1 MKKPF
6 IKILIILSI
15 IFISFFVGKTSALAS
30 GFENSIKC
38 TYVLPI
44 DYNIGNVG
52 NLNSEE
58 LKITYEDGNFVYVNT
73 YNNNPNEKFKEGS
86 FNKYINGKGDG
97 SKEKRGE
104 NYRTCPSYIR
114 FRKVFNDYIVEP
126 ITFNTFKEKLD
137 QIDSSKNAVLNSNIY
152 VTSGVKIENG
162 EFVASNK
169 NNITGMSA
177 IVKSYNP
184 YPLYLKEQVID
195 GKVENGKAKEAIK
208 NYFNFLYGFSGDN
221 SQNIGSTKT
230 LNITDD
236 LIKIRV
242 KYSTES
248 GTYITVKKQYVNITN
263 YDFNDYESFKKYCLS
278 DYSKKI
284 EYDANMSKSE
294 WENRQI
300 MFYYIDNYNRLISLL
315 QKDSIYSKIYPT
327 SYKDTAYNTIIYLK
341 NISSVKNFEVKM
353 KEADERNESKLTLSG
368 NICVAECADETGKI
382 PTNLSTLSNCQLRN
396 PNYIKCD
403 ECRTK
408 NCANV
413 PAGSLEACIKG
424 CYGEENYN
432 RISEI
437 RDNNAEAL
445 EQLTKTL
452 YSVSAPSLT
461 IKFDNRYKVN
471 CSDFETLHTIYL
483 ILEITAPIAVIVLGS
498 LDYAKA
504 VMASDIEKMEK
515 SKKKFPKRLLLLLL
529 FVFVPIIIQIMLNLF
544 SSSNDGIDL
553 DTNLMKCIISG
564 K

>member
-6 IKILIILSI
+6 IKILTVLSI

-58 LKITYEDGNFVYVNT
+58 LEIIYEDGNLVYVNT

-126 ITFNTFKEKLD
+126 ITFNTLKEELD
-137 QIDSSKNAVLNSNIY
+137 LIDSSKNAVLNSNTY

-169 NNITGMSA
+169 NSITGMSA
-177 IVKSYNP
+177 ITKSYSP

-208 NYFNFLYGFSGDN
+208 SYFNYLYGFSGNN
-221 SQNIGSTKT
+221 SQSIGSTKT
-230 LNITDD
+230 LSITDD
-236 LIKIRV
+236 LVKIRV
-242 KYSTES
+242 KYSTVS
-248 GTYITVKKQYVNITN
+248 GTYITVKKQYINISN
-263 YDFNDYESFKKYCLS
+263 YDFSDYGSFKKYCLS
-278 DYSKKI
+278 DYSKRL
-284 EYDANMSKSE
+284 EFDTNMSKSE
-294 WENRQI
+294 WEDRQV
-300 MFYYIDNYNRLISLL
+300 MFYYIDNYNRLIALL
-315 QKDSIYSKIYPT
+315 KNDSIYSKIYPNN
-327 SYKDTAYNTIIYLK
+327 YKDTAYNTIIYLK
-341 NISSVKNFEVKM
+341 NISSVKDFEKKM
-353 KEADERNESKLTLSG
+353 KEADERNEVKLTLSG

-382 PTNLSTLSNCQLRN
+382 PTNSSTLSNCKLRN
-396 PNYIKCD
+396 QNYIKCD

-408 NCANV
+408 TCATV
-413 PAGSLEACIKG
+413 PAGSLDECIKG

-432 RISEI
+432 RLSEI

-445 EQLTKTL
+445 EQLTNVL
-452 YSVSAPSLT
+452 YSASVPKLT
-461 IKFDNRYKVN
+461 IKFNNKYKVD
-471 CSDFETLHTIYL
+471 CSDFEALHTIYV
-483 ILEITAPIAVIVLGS
+483 ILEIAAPIAVIIFGS

-515 SKKKFPKRLLLLLL
+515 AKKKFPKRLLMLLL
-529 FVFVPIIIQIMLNLF
+529 FVFVPLIIQLILHLF
-544 SSSNDGIDL
+544 SLSVGSVDL
-553 DTNLMKCIISG
+553 DTNIMKCIISG